1 MSEVHALAEARR
13 RAHAE
18 YELMRSLTARI
29 VLTQQAVC
37 CPGPLEH
44 DERKQLAYQLRSLG
58 IARDR
63 ARAEWVGWKRIV
75 AKLAP
80 AARGSVSLGR
90 GSVSLAARGSVSLS
104 ARGSVSLAR

>member
-1 MSEVHALAEARR
+1 MSAVHELAEARR
-13 RAHAE
+13 QERSA
-18 YELMRSLTARI
+18 YDFMRSLTARI
-29 VLTQQAVC
+29 VLTQRAIC

-63 ARAEWVGWKRIV
+63 ARADWVGWKRIV

-90 GSVSLAARGSVSLS
+90 GPQSLPRICQPWP
-104 ARGSVSLAR
+104 